1 MQAETVIIDELNY
14 ILDEEAKTASVTWTL
29 DHLSGNIVI
38 PDNVSYSG
46 VTYSVTSIGDHAF
59 DYFYRFFVNIPEG
72 EEEIWF
78 EDFRMAGTGIT
89 GIVIPESVTSIG
101 RSAFASCSDL
111 TSINIPESITS
122 VGECAFGGCYSLRE
136 FSGNS
141 SFISSDR
148 RCLIIDGTPVAFA
161 QSGLSSYNIPN
172 DVTKIGRNAFNDCR
186 GLTGI
191 IIPDGV
197 TSIEE
202 QAFKDCTNLTSIT
215 IPSSVTSIGNSA
227 FSDCTSL
234 TGITVPEGVTVIED
248 GTFNNCN
255 RLTDIV
261 LPESVTTIGWAFI
274 ACRNLT
280 SINIPKG
287 VRQINTQAFDS
298 CWRLQDVFCY
308 AKAVPNGVNKITAD
322 CSPIFKATLHV
333 PASAIDKYKTT
344 YPWNQF
350 GKIIPMT
357 RKGLHPVS
365 QVRTLL

>member
-1 MQAETVIIDELNY
+1 MKRILFLLSFCLFFTANMQAETVIIDGLNY

-46 VTYSVTSIGDHAF
+46 VIYSVTSIGDHAF

-111 TSINIPESITS
+111 TSI
-122 VGECAFGGCYSLRE
+122 
-136 FSGNS
+136 
-141 SFISSDR
+141 
-148 RCLIIDGTPVAFA
+148 
-161 QSGLSSYNIPN
+161 
-172 DVTKIGRNAFNDCR
+172 
-186 GLTGI
+186 
-191 IIPDGV
+191 
-197 TSIEE
+197 
-202 QAFKDCTNLTSIT
+202 T

-248 GTFNNCN
+248 DTFNNCN

-261 LPESVTTIGWAFI
+261 LPGSVTTIGRAFNT
-274 ACRNLT
+274 CSNLT

-287 VRQINTQAFDS
+287 IRQINAQAFDS

-308 AKAVPNGVNKITAD
+308 AEAVPNGVNKITAD
-322 CSPIFKATLHV
+322 CSPIFKSTLHV

-350 GKIIPMT
+350 GQIIPMT
-357 RKGLHPVS
+357 R
-365 QVRTLL
+365 